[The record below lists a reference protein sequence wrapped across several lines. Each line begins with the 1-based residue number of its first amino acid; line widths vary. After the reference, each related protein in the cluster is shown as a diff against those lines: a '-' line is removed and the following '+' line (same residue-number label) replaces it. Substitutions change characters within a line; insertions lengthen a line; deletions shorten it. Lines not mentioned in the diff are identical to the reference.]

1 MRSTLTTTTAARRH
15 PARFAGVLLAGG
27 LALAACSG
35 GDEPAATSS
44 SVPADATFNT
54 ADVTFAQ
61 NMVPHH
67 EQAVEMAEL
76 VPDRSTDP
84 QVLDLAQ
91 RIRAAQ
97 GPEIDT
103 LDGWL
108 QDWGQPAAEGS
119 EDGDHSGMG
128 HSGMG
133 GMMSDEDMSAL
144 RDASGTDFDRMW
156 LQMMLEHHTGAVG
169 MAQTEIADGEDADAV
184 AMAQDIK
191 DSQSAEITEMEQLLQ
206 DLSTQ

>member
-1 MRSTLTTTTAARRH
+1 MRSTLPTTAARRH
-15 PARFAGVLLAGG
+15 SARFAGVLLAGG

-35 GDEPAATSS
+35 GDEPAATST

-108 QDWGQPAAEGS
+108 QDWGRPAADEGS
-119 EDGDHSGMG
+119 EDGDDSGMG

-144 RDASGTDFDRMW
+144 GGASGTDFDRC
-156 LQMMLEHHTGAVG
+156 GCR
-169 MAQTEIADGEDADAV
+169 
-184 AMAQDIK
+184 
-191 DSQSAEITEMEQLLQ
+191 
-206 DLSTQ
+206 

>member
-1 MRSTLTTTTAARRH
+1 MRFTLPSRTSHRRTI
-15 PARFAGVLLAGG
+15 RLAGVLLAGG

-35 GDEPAATSS
+35 GDDQPASSS
-44 SVPADATFNT
+44 SVPADATFNA

-61 NMVPHH
+61 DMVPHH

-84 QVLDLAQ
+84 RVIDLAQ
-91 RIRAAQ
+91 RIEAAQ
-97 GPEIDT
+97 GPEIDM
-103 LDGWL
+103 LNGWL
-108 QDWGQPAAEGS
+108 QDWGAS
-119 EDGDHSGMG
+119 SDDEDGGHSGMDHSGMD
-128 HSGMG
+128 HG
-133 GMMSDEDMSAL
+133 GMMSEEDMSAL
-144 RDASGTDFDRMW
+144 EGASGIDFDRMW

-169 MAQTEIADGEDADAV
+169 MAQTEITDGEDADAV
-184 AMAQDIK
+184 AMAQDIR